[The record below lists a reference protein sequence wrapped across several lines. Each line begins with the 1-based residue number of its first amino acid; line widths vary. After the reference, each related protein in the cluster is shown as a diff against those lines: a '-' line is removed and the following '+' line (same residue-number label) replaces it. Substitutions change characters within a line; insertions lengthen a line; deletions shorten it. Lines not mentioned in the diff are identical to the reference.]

1 LETPSY
7 GQAGRALES
16 LGVAAGTNG
25 RSAPRGRLAAE
36 GAQEEGVAGI
46 GAEGVDEVAAIE
58 VELEHT
64 VEKRES
70 AFVEITVSG
79 GADGVLERI
88 GFGLV
93 RVELIGDENDLADGC
108 EIGVGGSV
116 PTDAFEDDRVVKS
129 ALLYQPACP
138 NGAMQ
143 EDGDAAL
150 DGIDGESH
158 ALGFLDQLRAGD
170 VPSDVVSGCGELRE
184 VLVDGVG
191 PCQVARDVADAV
203 DVVSQ
208 ALR

>member
-1 LETPSY
+1 
-7 GQAGRALES
+7 
-16 LGVAAGTNG
+16 
-25 RSAPRGRLAAE
+25 
-36 GAQEEGVAGI
+36 
-46 GAEGVDEVAAIE
+46 VDEVAVIE
-58 VELEHT
+58 VELEHG

-70 AFVEITVSG
+70 TFVEITVSG
-79 GADGVLERI
+79 GANDGLERI

-93 RVELIGDENDLADGC
+93 RVELVGDENDLTDGC

-116 PTDAFEDDRVVKS
+116 PTDAFEDTRVVKS
-129 ALLYQPACP
+129 TLLCQPACA
-138 NGAMQ
+138 NGAMK

-158 ALGFLDQLRAGD
+158 TLGFLNQMRARD
-170 VPSDVVSGCGELRE
+170 VPGDVVSGCGELGE

>member
-1 LETPSY
+1 M
-7 GQAGRALES
+7 
-16 LGVAAGTNG
+16 
-25 RSAPRGRLAAE
+25 
-36 GAQEEGVAGI
+36 
-46 GAEGVDEVAAIE
+46 DEVASIE
-58 VELEHT
+58 VELEHAI
-64 VEKRES
+64 KKHES

-93 RVELIGDENDLADGC
+93 RVELVGDENDLADGC

-116 PTDAFEDDRVVKS
+116 PTDTFEDAWVVKS
-129 ALLYQPACP
+129 ALLYQPSCA
-138 NGAMQ
+138 NRAMQ

-158 ALGFLDQLRAGD
+158 TLGFLDQVRARD
-170 VPSDVVSGCGELRE
+170 VPGDVVSGCGKLGE
-184 VLVDGVG
+184 VLVDGMG
-191 PCQVARDVADAV
+191 SCQVARDVADAV